1 MFVAAAVNKA
11 TIFLHLQS
19 KCFSSSKQLF
29 FFQLFFIFIY
39 SNTSIVIVIDK
50 SYSNT
55 SILHLLSTISLQTLL
70 LLHNYSQQQKANF
83 LFISIITTS
92 TSTITR
98 REKIDFNGLKKKA

>member
-1 MFVAAAVNKA
+1 MFVAAAVTFFIFKA
-11 TIFLHLQS
+11 TIFLSTILHLN
-19 KCFSSSKQLF
+19 LF
-29 FFQLFFIFIY
+29 KYFY
-39 SNTSIVIVIDK
+39 CIVIDK

-55 SILHLLSTISLQTLL
+55 SILHLLSTISLQIVL